1 MVDLNIGIILALVF
15 TAFLI
20 LNLALALKVIREGE
34 IGLVERLGKYTQ
46 KPLEPGLNLLIPF
59 IDKLVFRADVRQQRS
74 FFDLKAF
81 TIEGSEVSITSA
93 ISWRILDA
101 GEAYYRDQNI
111 EEQLVTQGGDLLRSA
126 VGKMNIRELNSS
138 RDALKTEI
146 AEALQ
151 QNTQMLGVAVVSFMI
166 QEIVVPENIQHAM
179 DRAFEANE
187 DKTVTQTNADAVL
200 YEKKREADGIKVTSE
215 ARSYELETIAKVI
228 KAHGRDTID
237 YDVAIRQVKAI
248 GEIGASDSTKSIIL
262 PTNVTESLGTL
273 ETVLHYLRDHL
284 PTDTIQ
290 KRSDDTAQK
299 GELVDEMAVSTE
311 PLGTTQSQ
319 ADQS

>member
-290 KRSDDTAQK
+290 KRSDDAAQK
-299 GELVDEMAVSTE
+299 GELVDEMTASTE